1 MKKILV
7 DSCVFINAMK
17 EDSVHRDQCVTFLE
31 CLERSGTPMT
41 MPAHGWFEVWCN
53 VKRVEKI
60 DKTFKGVSINGQ
72 WAFPI
77 ELIHIDDKFIGKYGN
92 VQIPYAKAGDHI
104 YLVVAHV
111 NQFPLVTTDNGMAK
125 IAKEIGISVY
135 SPAEFVASEH
145 AA

>member
-17 EDSVHRDQCVTFLE
+17 EDSVHRDQCVAFLE

-72 WAFPI
+72 WTFPI
-77 ELIHIDDKFIGKYGN
+77 ELIHIDDKFIGKYGRSEERRE
-92 VQIPYAKAGDHI
+92 G
-104 YLVVAHV
+104 
-111 NQFPLVTTDNGMAK
+111 
-125 IAKEIGISVY
+125 KECR
-135 SPAEFVASEH
+135 SPR
-145 AA
+145 